1 MERVISLAALPIGE
15 SGTVTEIR
23 EDEAQRNRLAQLGII
38 PGTVLTC
45 RLRGAGGSPVAF
57 TVRGVTLALRSSQCE
72 HILLKPTASA
82 ESGTSARTYLLAG
95 NPNVGKSTVFNALTG
110 MKQHTGNWCGKT
122 VTGAEGSLRFR
133 GIPIRLI
140 DTPGTYSAAS
150 DTAEEAAAAEII
162 RQTPHDCVI
171 CVCDATAP
179 ERGLRLALELL
190 ALDSRVVLCFNL
202 MDEAKKKGIRIDT
215 EALSAAL
222 HIPVIGITA
231 RDKRT
236 LPPLL
241 EAAEQVSAQAPG
253 KADLPEMT
261 LPQILE
267 KAAELQKS
275 CTVIPPH
282 PHPRTEAAD
291 RLLTGKAL
299 RIPAMLV
306 LLAVTFWITLIGAN
320 YPSAWLSSLF
330 SAVCSGL
337 MQICDQNSVPV
348 WLSGALVDGVLRGTG
363 WVISVMLPPMAIFFP
378 LFTVLED
385 IGLLPRLAFNMDRSC
400 AKCRACG
407 KQALTMTMG
416 FGCNAVGVTECRIIE
431 SRRERLIAILTN
443 ALVPCNGRFPTLL
456 AIITVFFA
464 GDSRMGSLRAACMM
478 TLLILL
484 SVAVTFAAS
493 ALLGKTVLRGQPS
506 SFVLELPPYR
516 RPQLRRILIRSVL
529 DRTVFVLWR
538 AVMTA
543 APVSL
548 LIWVCANVRVGGISI
563 IGHLASVLDPAGALL
578 GLDGVILL
586 AFILGLP
593 ANEIVL
599 PVAVTAYLG
608 TAALTDYGSLASLHA
623 LLVSHGWTQLTAACF
638 LLFTLFHSPCATTL
652 LTIHKE
658 TRSKRWTAA
667 AFLLP
672 VGIGILLCTVLAGTV
687 RILT

>member
-1 MERVISLAALPIGE
+1 MEDEISLAALPVGE
-15 SGTVTEIR
+15 SGIVTGIR
-23 EDEAQRNRLAQLGII
+23 GDDAERIRLAQLGII
-38 PGTVLTC
+38 PGTDITC
-45 RLRGAGGSPVAF
+45 RLRGAGGTPVAF
-57 TVRGVTLALRSSQCE
+57 TVRGVTLALRASQCE
-72 HILLKPTASA
+72 QIMLKRTASA
-82 ESGTSARTYLLAG
+82 DVASERTYLLAG

-122 VTGAEGSLRFR
+122 VTGAEGSFVCHKTR
-133 GIPIRLI
+133 IRLI
-140 DTPGTYSAAS
+140 DTPGTYSVS
-150 DTAEEAAAAEII
+150 SGTAEEAAAGEII

-190 ALDSRVVLCFNL
+190 AIDSRVVLCMNL
-202 MDEAKKKGIRIDT
+202 MDEAQKKGIRIDT
-215 EALSAAL
+215 EKLSAAL
-222 HIPVIGITA
+222 HIPVVGITA

-241 EAAEQVSAQAPG
+241 NAAEQAAAMP
-253 KADLPEMT
+253 ADAHIQPERTLPE
-261 LPQILE
+261 ILE

-282 PHPRTEAAD
+282 PHPKTEAAD

-299 RIPAMLV
+299 RIPAMLL
-306 LLAVTFWITLIGAN
+306 LLALTFWITLVVAN

-330 SAVCSGL
+330 SAVCGGL
-337 MQICDQNSVPV
+337 NRLCLQNGVPA
-348 WLSGALVDGVLRGTG
+348 WLSGALIDGVLRGTG

-378 LFTVLED
+378 LFTIFED
-385 IGLLPRLAFNMDRSC
+385 IGLLPRLAFNMDRCC
-400 AKCRACG
+400 ARCKACG

-464 GDSRMGSLRAACMM
+464 GGSRAGSLRAACIM

-484 SVAVTFAAS
+484 SVGVTFGAS
-493 ALLGKTVLRGQPS
+493 ALLGKTVLRGQNS

-516 RPQLRRILIRSVL
+516 RPQIRRILIRSVL
-529 DRTVFVLWR
+529 DRTVFVLCR

-548 LIWVCANVRVGGISI
+548 LIWICANVSIGGVSV
-563 IGHLASVLDPAGALL
+563 IGHLSDWLSPAGSLL

-608 TAALTDYGSLASLHA
+608 STALTDFGSLSSLHT
-623 LLVSHGWTQLTAACF
+623 LLLSHGWTQRTAACF

-652 LTIHKE
+652 LTIYKE

-672 VGIGILLCTVLAGTV
+672 VAIGILLCCSLNAIFLLFG
-687 RILT
+687 